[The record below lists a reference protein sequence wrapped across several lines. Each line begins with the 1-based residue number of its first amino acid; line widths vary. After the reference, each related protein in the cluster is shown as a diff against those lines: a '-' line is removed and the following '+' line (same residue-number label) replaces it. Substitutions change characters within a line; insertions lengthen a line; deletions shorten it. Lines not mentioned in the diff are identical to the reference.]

1 MDMDKDILEKARS
14 LLTKQKESG
23 KLSNR
28 AENTFDFKE
37 IEELVL
43 ALHSYG
49 QNFNTIFEV
58 LKDQNGLTMTRSTFH
73 RYYRPLIKKYKQRV
87 EKAVQ
92 LAADAEN
99 GEQRQKPQ
107 KKEIKPTED
116 KNPRLMQNSMHTA
129 EELVSTLIGTGK
141 TEQTEEKTEEQPKN
155 SSSIILQG
163 YTFGKK

>member
-1 MDMDKDILEKARS
+1 MDKDILEQARS

-23 KLSNR
+23 KLSKSAKNS
-28 AENTFDFKE
+28 FDFKE

-43 ALHSYG
+43 ALRNYG
-49 QNFNTIFEV
+49 QEFGTIYEV
-58 LKDQNGLTMTRSTFH
+58 LRDQNGLNMTRSAF
-73 RYYRPLIKKYKQRV
+73 YRQF
-87 EKAVQ
+87 KALMDKTHPKHSAQ
-92 LAADAEN
+92 E
-99 GEQRQKPQ
+99 ETREPKQ
-107 KKEIKPTED
+107 KKPKNQPKPTED